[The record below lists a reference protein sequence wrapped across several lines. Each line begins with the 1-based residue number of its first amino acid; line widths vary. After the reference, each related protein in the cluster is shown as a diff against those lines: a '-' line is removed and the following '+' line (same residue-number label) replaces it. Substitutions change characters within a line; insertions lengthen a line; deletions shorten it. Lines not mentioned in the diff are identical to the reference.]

1 MLSLVATVFFI
12 LLVGSL
18 LASGQST
25 SVSNPWCA
33 ASYSAPQTAV
43 CNSTDHGAAT
53 LEHALAT
60 PTPLHGFTALPL
72 LSSELRNYTRSAG
85 LPSIKGFADWEAANN
100 ALPPLMASSPLP
112 AGEQGAEK
120 AISADQEAA
129 SEVLPPLIWY
139 NDDPDYDPNLP

>member
-43 CNSTDHGAAT
+43 CNSADHGAAT

-72 LSSELRNYTRSAG
+72 LSSG
-85 LPSIKGFADWEAANN
+85 LPSVKGFADREAANN
-100 ALPPLMASSPLP
+100 ALPPIMP
-112 AGEQGAEK
+112 GKG
-120 AISADQEAA
+120 ISADQEAA

-139 NDDPDYDPNLP
+139 DDDPDYDPNLP